1 MIRSVQDPDTE
12 RIFTRQGS
20 RRCPPAIQGVA
31 LRKLVLLH
39 GAGTLGDLRIPP
51 GNRLEK
57 LRGERAGQYSLRITD
72 QYRICVAWR
81 DGDAYQVEIADYH

>member
-31 LRKLVLLH
+31 LRKLVLLN

-51 GNRLEK
+51 GKRLEK
-57 LRGERAGQYSLRITD
+57 LRGERTGQDSIRITD
-72 QYRICVAWR
+72 QYRICFAWR
-81 DGDAYQVEIADYH
+81 DGDAYQVEIADSH